1 MNVITAITIEMHR
14 KSVDQKHLVQQSDI
28 LRSLCCSPCHLWRGS
43 YRQVKIN
50 NHQNTTRT
58 IDYDSYQKLI
68 ACEAAMQ
75 YLREKVQLS
84 KNMYLRYMEPFLF
97 LNYVVVCCGFT
108 REKCNFPTSG
118 LFVVLGFLKI
128 IFCVAWSYA
137 SIGLTGVV
145 RKKQNKLSI

>member
-75 YLREKVQLS
+75 YLREKVRLS

-108 REKCNFPTSG
+108 REKCNFPNFRPLRG
-118 LFVVLGFLKI
+118 ARLPQDHLLRCLKLR
-128 IFCVAWSYA
+128 FHRTDGRC
-137 SIGLTGVV
+137 T
-145 RKKQNKLSI
+145 